1 MAVSIRI
8 DTREFSQTLQRYL
21 KECKNK
27 TLPEILNQK
36 AFSVLTSAITLTA
49 KAKAPAI
56 RESLN
61 RIVADKKGGHAPL
74 AALIVQS
81 KRKANAQRGLYGGDM
96 REAIKKFIDKKIK
109 AIRFLSLGWIPAATK
124 FGLALEKPKKPSAK
138 LVAIAKRFEAGGQ
151 KGGGE
156 IARAGFTP
164 KAHFFNLAFSKHPGD
179 AVAISEKALRV
190 AVAGQVKDM
199 NIYIERKMQEM
210 TNRVVGRIFR

>member
-8 DTREFSQTLQRYL
+8 DTREFNATLQRYL
-21 KECKNK
+21 AASKK
-27 TLPEILNQK
+27 TLPEVLNQK
-36 AFSVLTSAITLTA
+36 AFSILTSAIGFTQ
-49 KAKAPAI
+49 KAQAPKI
-56 RESLN
+56 RASLN
-61 RIVADKKGGHAPL
+61 RIVPDKRGGHAPL

-81 KRKANAQRGLYGGDM
+81 KRGTAGEKGLYGADM
-96 REAIKKFIDKKIK
+96 REAVKTFINKKIA

-124 FGLALEKPKKPSAK
+124 FGVAIGKRPSDK
-138 LVAIAKRFEAGGQ
+138 LVSISKRFEKDGA

-164 KAHFFNLAFSKHPGD
+164 KAHFFNLAFSKQHPGGGVNITE
-179 AVAISEKALRV
+179 AGLRKAIAL
-190 AVAGQVKDM
+190 QVKDM